1 MQGIQRASRR
11 GDSNRLDP
19 YHAVQVFA
27 AMENPPDH
35 SPRLDTSASGWYFH
49 ETLSPTW
56 FEPGVR
62 IKEGPP
68 LSKLTRNRAGSYLL
82 LIALSV
88 SVACS
93 EGEAPEDESHH
104 PVILVGVDGLEW
116 RVISEMIDDGEL
128 PVLTRLMKEGTFGKL
143 KTMRPTWSPVIW
155 TTVAT
160 GKIPR
165 KHGILG
171 FTKEEDGKQRLFSNR
186 DRKTKALWNIFSDLG
201 RTVHSVGWWM
211 TFPAEAVRGTM
222 VAQTNTLA
230 QLKSGAWKGSL
241 VRGLPGQVTPS
252 SFHDPV
258 MEIAAEVQES
268 LPELA
273 KASFGEFEYPL
284 SMAASDT
291 WENGL
296 WAFRAD
302 TIYLGVVEKLLASD
316 GQPFDLMLVYF
327 GGPDVVGH
335 RFWRYAYP
343 EEFDDPPTPEEQKDF
358 SQVIRN
364 TYSYVDRAI
373 GHILDLVEG
382 EPTVFI
388 VSDHGM
394 HAANREKT
402 FPERRE
408 LFSGHHMNAPPGVLI
423 ASGKH
428 IRRGSPDRSAATVD
442 LPELGRVLDLAP
454 TILALKGLP
463 IGRDMDGVIME
474 AILEE
479 GFLES
484 HTPTFVETH
493 DRPEWLD
500 ARPDELLTEEAER
513 ERLQQLRAL
522 GYIQ

>member
-1 MQGIQRASRR
+1 M
-11 GDSNRLDP
+11 
-19 YHAVQVFA
+19 QVFA
-27 AMENPPDH
+27 GKGVTYPTIR
-35 SPRLDTSASGWYFH
+35 PRLTLHLPIGYFH
-49 ETLSPTW
+49 DTLSPTW

-62 IKEGPP
+62 IKEGLP
-68 LSKLTRNRAGSYLL
+68 LFKLNRNRAGSYLL
-82 LIALSV
+82 LIALFV

-93 EGEAPEDESHH
+93 ACTEGEAPEDESHH
-104 PVILVGVDGLEW
+104 PIILVGVDGLEW
-116 RVISEMIDDGEL
+116 RVISEMIDEGEL

-165 KHGILG
+165 KHGIRG
-171 FTKEEDGKQRLFSNR
+171 FTKEKEEDGKQRLFSNR

-211 TFPAEAVRGTM
+211 TFPAEVVRGTM

-230 QLKSGAWKGSL
+230 QLRSGTWKGSV
-241 VRGLPGQVTPS
+241 VRGLPGQVTPL

-284 SMAASDT
+284 SKAASDT
-291 WENGL
+291 WENSL

-302 TIYLGVVEKLLASD
+302 TIYLRVVEELLVSG
-316 GQPFDLMLVYF
+316 GQPFDLMMVYF

-343 EEFDDPPTPEEQKDF
+343 EEFDHPPTPEEQKDF
-358 SQVIRN
+358 SRVIRD

-373 GHILDLVEG
+373 GQILDLVEG

-394 HAANREKT
+394 RAANRKRIY
-402 FPERRE
+402 PKRRG
-408 LFSGHHMNAPPGVLI
+408 LFSGQHVNAPPGVLI

-428 IRRGSPDRSAATVD
+428 IRRGSPDRSETTVD
-442 LPELGRVLDLAP
+442 LPQLGRVLDLAP

-463 IGRDMDGVIME
+463 IGRDMDGEIMK
-474 AILEE
+474 AVLEE
-479 GFLES
+479 GFLEN
-484 HTPTFVETH
+484 HPPTFIETH
-493 DRPEWLD
+493 DRPGWLD
-500 ARPDELLTEEAER
+500 ARPDELLSEEAEQ
-513 ERLQQLRAL
+513 ERLQQLRSL

>member
-1 MQGIQRASRR
+1 MTLPLPVG
-11 GDSNRLDP
+11 
-19 YHAVQVFA
+19 
-27 AMENPPDH
+27 
-35 SPRLDTSASGWYFH
+35 YFH
-49 ETLSPTW
+49 DTLSPTL
-56 FEPGVR
+56 FEPRMR

-68 LSKLTRNRAGSYLL
+68 LFKLTRNRAGSRLL
-82 LIALSV
+82 LIALFV

-104 PVILVGVDGLEW
+104 PIILVGVDGLEW
-116 RVISEMIDDGEL
+116 RVISEMIDEGDL
-128 PVLTRLMKEGTFGKL
+128 PVFTRLMKEGTFGKL

-165 KHGILG
+165 KHGIRG
-171 FTKEEDGKQRLFSNR
+171 FIKERGGKKRLFSNR
-186 DRKTKALWNIFSDLG
+186 DRKTKALWNIFSDQG

-211 TFPAEAVRGTM
+211 TFPAEVVRGTM

-230 QLKSGAWKGSL
+230 QLKSGTWKGSVL
-241 VRGLPGQVTPS
+241 RGLPGQVTPS

-258 MEIAAEVQES
+258 MEIAAEVKES

-284 SMAASDT
+284 RKAAADI
-291 WENGL
+291 WENSL

-302 TIYLGVVEKLLASD
+302 TIYLRVVEELLASD
-316 GQPFDLMLVYF
+316 GQPFDLMMVYF

-343 EEFDDPPTPEEQKDF
+343 EEFDHPPTPEEQKVF

-373 GHILDLVEG
+373 GQILDLVEG

-394 HAANREKT
+394 HAANRKKT
-402 FPERRE
+402 YARRRA
-408 LFSGHHMNAPPGVLI
+408 LFSGHHTDAPPGVLI

-428 IRRGSPDRSAATVD
+428 IRRGSPDRSETTVD
-442 LPELGRVLDLAP
+442 LQRLGRVLDLAP

-474 AILEE
+474 AVLEE

-484 HTPTFVETH
+484 HAPTFVETY

-500 ARPDELLTEEAER
+500 ARPDELLTKEVER
-513 ERLQQLRAL
+513 ERLQQLRSL

>member
-1 MQGIQRASRR
+1 M
-11 GDSNRLDP
+11 
-19 YHAVQVFA
+19 
-27 AMENPPDH
+27 
-35 SPRLDTSASGWYFH
+35 
-49 ETLSPTW
+49 
-56 FEPGVR
+56 R

-68 LSKLTRNRAGSYLL
+68 LFKLTRNRAGSRLL
-82 LIALSV
+82 LIALFV

-104 PVILVGVDGLEW
+104 PIILVGVDGLEW
-116 RVISEMIDDGEL
+116 RVISEMIDEGDL
-128 PVLTRLMKEGTFGKL
+128 PVFTRLMKEGTFGKL

-165 KHGILG
+165 KHGIRG
-171 FTKEEDGKQRLFSNR
+171 FIKERGGKKRLFSNR
-186 DRKTKALWNIFSDLG
+186 DRKTKALWNIFSDQG

-211 TFPAEAVRGTM
+211 TFPAEVVRGTM

-230 QLKSGAWKGSL
+230 QLKSGTWKGSVL
-241 VRGLPGQVTPS
+241 RGLPGQVTPS

-258 MEIAAEVQES
+258 MEIAAEVKES

-284 SMAASDT
+284 RKAAADI
-291 WENGL
+291 WENSL

-302 TIYLGVVEKLLASD
+302 TIYLRVVEELLASD
-316 GQPFDLMLVYF
+316 GQPFDLMMVYF

-343 EEFDDPPTPEEQKDF
+343 EEFDHPPTPEEQKVF

-373 GHILDLVEG
+373 GQILDLVEG

-394 HAANREKT
+394 HAANRKKT
-402 FPERRE
+402 YARRRA
-408 LFSGHHMNAPPGVLI
+408 LFSGHHTDAPPGVLI

-428 IRRGSPDRSAATVD
+428 IRRGSPDRSETTVD
-442 LPELGRVLDLAP
+442 LQRLGRVLDLAP

-474 AILEE
+474 AVLEE

-484 HTPTFVETH
+484 HAPTFVETY

-500 ARPDELLTEEAER
+500 ARPDELLTKEVER
-513 ERLQQLRAL
+513 ERLQQLRSL

>member
-1 MQGIQRASRR
+1 M
-11 GDSNRLDP
+11 
-19 YHAVQVFA
+19 
-27 AMENPPDH
+27 
-35 SPRLDTSASGWYFH
+35 
-49 ETLSPTW
+49 
-56 FEPGVR
+56 R

-68 LSKLTRNRAGSYLL
+68 LFKLNRNRAGSYLL
-82 LIALSV
+82 LIALFV

-93 EGEAPEDESHH
+93 ACTEGEAPEDESHH
-104 PVILVGVDGLEW
+104 PIILVGVDGLEW
-116 RVISEMIDDGEL
+116 RVISEMIDEGEL

-143 KTMRPTWSPVIW
+143 ETMRPTLSPVIW

-160 GKIPR
+160 GKTRR
-165 KHGILG
+165 KQGIRG
-171 FTKEEDGKQRLFSNR
+171 FTKEEDGKQHLFSNR

-211 TFPAEAVRGTM
+211 TFPTEVVRGTM

-230 QLKSGAWKGSL
+230 QFKRGIVKGSV
-241 VRGLPGQVTPS
+241 VRGLPGQVTPA

-284 SMAASDT
+284 NKAASRR
-291 WENGL
+291 WKKGL

-302 TIYLGVVEKLLASD
+302 TIYLRVVEELLVSG
-316 GQPFDLMLVYF
+316 GQPFDLMMVYF

-343 EEFDDPPTPEEQKDF
+343 EEFDHPPTPEEQKDF
-358 SQVIRN
+358 SRVIRD

-373 GHILDLVEG
+373 GQILDLVEG

-394 HAANREKT
+394 RAANRKRIY
-402 FPERRE
+402 PKRRG
-408 LFSGHHMNAPPGVLI
+408 LFSGQHVNAPPGVLI

-428 IRRGSPDRSAATVD
+428 IRRGSVDRSEATVD
-442 LPELGRVLDLAP
+442 LLQLGRVLDLAP

-463 IGRDMDGVIME
+463 IGRDMDGEIME

-479 GFLES
+479 GFLEGQP
-484 HTPTFVETH
+484 PTFIETH

-500 ARPDELLTEEAER
+500 ARPDELLSEEAER
-513 ERLQQLRAL
+513 ERLQQLRSL
-522 GYIQ
+522 GYIR